1 MLGNV
6 IYVSDMAYES
16 LSSNLKA
23 HTVVSLT
30 NRHKTGK
37 EVITIESHL
46 HVYLSGKLENSI
58 GN

>member
-1 MLGNV
+1 M
-6 IYVSDMAYES
+6 S
-16 LSSNLKA
+16 LFLHILRLTHCGIINS
-23 HTVVSLT
+23 VFLT
-30 NRHKTGK
+30 NRPKSGK